1 MTLASHESDPI
12 LLSPGETYGERAE
25 HAKGAEKLV
34 RLSLRN
40 QKIALIESFVT
51 WLALLWV
58 AVMTQETLAAL
69 SSAAWLAFV
78 GWYYLPA
85 AGKDLMRSREHLR
98 IRAAYLT
105 VEDAERFIKE
115 EEGYPVIEEIIC
127 YRKQLTPCF
136 E

>member
-1 MTLASHESDPI
+1 MTLASQENDSI
-12 LLSPGETYGERAE
+12 LLSPGETYGERSE
-25 HAKGAEKLV
+25 DAKSAEKLV

-40 QKIALIESFVT
+40 QKIALVESFVT
-51 WLALLWV
+51 WLALLWL

-78 GWYYLPA
+78 GWYYLPG

-105 VEDAERFIKE
+105 VEDAERFLKE
-115 EEGYPVIEEIIC
+115 EKGYPMIEEIIC

-136 E
+136 D

>member
-1 MTLASHESDPI
+1 MTQASPESDPI
-12 LLSPGETYGERAE
+12 LLSPGETYSERAE
-25 HAKGAEKLV
+25 HAKSAEKLV

-51 WLALLWV
+51 WLVLLWV
-58 AVMTQETLAAL
+58 AVLTQETLAAL

-78 GWYYLPA
+78 GWHYLPG
-85 AGKDLMRSREHLR
+85 AGRDLMRAREHLR

-115 EEGYPVIEEIIC
+115 EEGYPVIKEIIC

-136 E
+136 D

>member
-1 MTLASHESDPI
+1 MTLASQESDPTP
-12 LLSPGETYGERAE
+12 LSPGETYNERAE
-25 HAKGAEKLV
+25 HARSAEKLV
-34 RLSLRN
+34 RLSFRN

-51 WLALLWV
+51 WIGLLWV
-58 AVMTQETLAAL
+58 AVLTQETLAAL

-78 GWYYLPA
+78 GWYYLPE

-115 EEGYPVIEEIIC
+115 EKGYPMIEEIIC
-127 YRKQLTPCF
+127 YRKLLTPCF
-136 E
+136 D